1 MKHLRTVEET
11 FGRQTELVLQ
21 LLLEAAVEVL
31 LGQREA
37 VTEEVLLD
45 QKPVT
50 KPVVDSKPV
59 TEEVL
64 LEEEPET
71 EVMGQE
77 PVTVEILLDRE
88 PAAEEVLLGREPEP
102 EEVLLEKQ
110 EPEEKRNQV
119 RAGRDAG
126 SVLSA
131 ECFLKRTFCRFES
144 AVAFKVQILD
154 SFLFP
159 RLQ

>member
-31 LGQREA
+31 LGQREP

-50 KPVVDSKPV
+50 KPVLDSKRV
-59 TEEVL
+59 TEDVL
-64 LEEEPET
+64 LEEEPVT
-71 EVMGQE
+71 EVVGQE
-77 PVTVEILLDRE
+77 PVAEEILLDRE
-88 PAAEEVLLGREPEP
+88 LTAEEVLLGRDPEP
-102 EEVLLEKQ
+102 EEVLLEK
-110 EPEEKRNQV
+110 RNQV
-119 RAGRDAG
+119 RAGRVLG

-144 AVAFKVQILD
+144 SVAFKVQILG